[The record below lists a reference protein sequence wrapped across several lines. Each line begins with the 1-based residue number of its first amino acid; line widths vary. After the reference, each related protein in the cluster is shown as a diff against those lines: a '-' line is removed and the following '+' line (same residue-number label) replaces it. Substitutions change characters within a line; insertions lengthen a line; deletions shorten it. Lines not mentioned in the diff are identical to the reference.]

1 MIICYTN
8 NDPLYLSEREVNMTD
23 KITALYCRLSN
34 DDDLQGESNSIT
46 NQKAIL
52 MEYAKKNGF
61 RDPQFYIDDGW
72 SGTNFNRPDFQ
83 RMITDMEN
91 GRVGTII
98 TKDLSRL
105 GRDYLMTGQY
115 IEMIFPE
122 YNVRYIAVNDNVDTL
137 KSENEMMIFRN
148 VFNDFYARDCSKKVK
163 AVFKSKGMS
172 GKPLSTNAPYGY
184 KKSECDKNVW
194 EIDEESAA
202 VVRRIFKMCIEG
214 LGPKQIA
221 KRLSAEKILIPSAYA
236 ESKGYCKSANYKYPT
251 RWGGQTI
258 AKIFEKP
265 EYCGHTVN
273 FKTYRKSYKNKK
285 RMNRAKEE
293 WVIFENTHPAI
304 ISQHDFELVQELRSH
319 RRKMQKCEEVNPFSG
334 MVYCADCGRPMYLC
348 RSRSLTK
355 EQEHMKCSTYSK
367 DQNECSAH
375 FIRTCVLKE
384 LLLNEINKLLDYV
397 SINKE
402 NYLDMLTQQTNANHL
417 EEAKQAKKTIAK
429 SEKRIAELDKL
440 FTRLYEDNISGK
452 ISDERFE
459 VMSKSYESEQKQL
472 KTSVAELQKFVE
484 MKEQQNDDISS
495 FMKIVS
501 KYEHLTDI
509 TPEKMHELI
518 ERIEVHAPDKSSG
531 HRQQKVDIYFR
542 FRIACSSEVLDRRDY
557 PKKKK
562 AA

>member
-1 MIICYTN
+1 
-8 NDPLYLSEREVNMTD
+8 MTD

-61 RDPQFYIDDGW
+61 RNPQFYIDDGW

-83 RMITDMEN
+83 RMVRDMEN
-91 GRVGTII
+91 GLISTII
-98 TKDLSRL
+98 SKDLSRL

-115 IEMIFPE
+115 IEMIFPD

-137 KSENEMMIFRN
+137 KAENEMMIFRN
-148 VFNDFYARDCSKKVK
+148 VFNDFYARDTSKKIK
-163 AVFKSKGMS
+163 AVFKAKGMS

-184 KKSECDKNVW
+184 KKSVQDKNVW

-214 LGPKQIA
+214 YGPNQIA
-221 KRLSAEKILIPSAYA
+221 NRLTRDNILIPSAYA

-258 AKIFEKP
+258 ARILEMQ
-265 EYCGHTVN
+265 EYIGHTVN
-273 FKTYRKSYKNKK
+273 FRTYRKSYKHKK
-285 RMNRAKEE
+285 RMVRSKED

-304 ISQHDFELVQELRSH
+304 ISQNDFDLVQELRRH
-319 RRKMQKCEEVNPFSG
+319 KKKFQKCEEVNPFSG

-355 EQEHMKCSTYSK
+355 EQEHMKCSTYSN

-384 LLLNEINKLLDYV
+384 LLINEINKMLDYI
-397 SINKE
+397 SSNRDSYIDDLIE
-402 NYLDMLTQQTNANHL
+402 RTSENHL
-417 EEAKQAKKTIAK
+417 EEVKLAKKAIAK
-429 SEKRIAELDKL
+429 SEKRIDELDKL
-440 FTRLYEDNISGK
+440 FTRLYEDNVSGK

-459 VMSKSYESEQKQL
+459 TMSKSYEAEQKQL
-472 KTSVAELQKFVE
+472 KASVAELKKTVE
-484 MKEQQNDDISS
+484 SKEQQNSDISS
-495 FMKIVS
+495 FMEIVS
-501 KYEHLTDI
+501 HYEHLTDI
-509 TPEKMHELI
+509 TPEQMHELI

-542 FRIACSSEVLDRRDY
+542 FRVASASAVLDRSVY
-557 PKKKK
+557 QKKRK

>member
-1 MIICYTN
+1 
-8 NDPLYLSEREVNMTD
+8 MTD

-46 NQKAIL
+46 NQKSIL

-61 RDPQFYIDDGW
+61 RDPKFYIDDGW

-83 RMITDMEN
+83 RMIADMEN
-91 GRVGTII
+91 GRIGTII

-148 VFNDFYARDCSKKVK
+148 VFNDFYARDCSKKIK

-184 KKSECDKNVW
+184 KKSEHNKNVW

-251 RWGGQTI
+251 RWVGQTI
-258 AKIFEKP
+258 AKILEMQ
-265 EYCGHTVN
+265 EYIGNTVN
-273 FKTYRKSYKNKK
+273 FRTYRKSHKNKK
-285 RMNRAKEE
+285 RMVRPKEE

-367 DQNECSAH
+367 DPNECSAH

-384 LLLNEINKLLDYV
+384 LLLNEINKLLEYV
-397 SINKE
+397 NINKE
-402 NYLDMLTQQTNANHL
+402 NYLDMLTKQTIENHL
-417 EEAKQAKKTIAK
+417 EEVKQVKKTIAK

-440 FTRLYEDNISGK
+440 FTRLYEDNVSGK
-452 ISDERFE
+452 ISDDRFE
-459 VMSKSYESEQKQL
+459 MMSKSYESEQKQL
-472 KTSVAELQKFVE
+472 KTSVVELQKFVE
-484 MKEQQNDDISS
+484 TKEQQNDDISS

-509 TPEKMHELI
+509 TPEQMHELI

-542 FRIACSSEVLDRRDY
+542 FRVACSSAVLDRRDY
-557 PKKKK
+557 RKKKK

>member
-1 MIICYTN
+1 
-8 NDPLYLSEREVNMTD
+8 MTD

-46 NQKAIL
+46 NQKSIL

-83 RMITDMEN
+83 RMIADMEN
-91 GRVGTII
+91 GRIGTII

-122 YNVRYIAVNDNVDTL
+122 YNVRYIAINDNVDTL

-148 VFNDFYARDCSKKVK
+148 VFNDFYARDCSKKIK

-184 KKSECDKNVW
+184 KKSEHDKNVW

-221 KRLSAEKILIPSAYA
+221 KRLSAENILIPSAYA
-236 ESKGYCKSANYKYPT
+236 ESKKYCKSANYKYPT
-251 RWGGQTI
+251 RWGEQTI
-258 AKIFEKP
+258 AKILEKP

-273 FKTYRKSYKNKK
+273 FKTYRKSYKHKK

-293 WVIFENTHPAI
+293 WVIFENTHTAI

-319 RRKMQKCEEVNPFSG
+319 RRKMQKCEKVNPFSG
-334 MVYCADCGRPMYLC
+334 MVYCADCGKPMYLC

-417 EEAKQAKKTIAK
+417 EEVKQAKKTIAK

-440 FTRLYEDNISGK
+440 FTRLYEDNVSGK
-452 ISDERFE
+452 ISDDHFE

-484 MKEQQNDDISS
+484 TKEQQSDDISS

-509 TPEKMHELI
+509 TPEQMHELI

-542 FRIACSSEVLDRRDY
+542 FRIACSSAVLDRRDY
-557 PKKKK
+557 RKKKK

>member
-1 MIICYTN
+1 M
-8 NDPLYLSEREVNMTD
+8 LTD

-72 SGTNFNRPDFQ
+72 SGTYFNRPDFQ
-83 RMITDMEN
+83 RMIADMEN
-91 GRVGTII
+91 GRIGTII

-148 VFNDFYARDCSKKVK
+148 VFNDFYARDCSKKIK

-184 KKSECDKNVW
+184 KKSEHDKNVW

-251 RWGGQTI
+251 RWVGQTI
-258 AKIFEKP
+258 AKILEMQ
-265 EYCGHTVN
+265 EYIGNTVN
-273 FKTYRKSYKNKK
+273 FRTYRKSYKNKK
-285 RMNRAKEE
+285 RMVRPKEE

-417 EEAKQAKKTIAK
+417 EEVKQAKKTIAK

-440 FTRLYEDNISGK
+440 FTRLYEDNVSGK
-452 ISDERFE
+452 ISDDRFE

-472 KTSVAELQKFVE
+472 KASVTELQKFVE
-484 MKEQQNDDISS
+484 TKEQQSDDISS

-509 TPEKMHELI
+509 TPEQMHGLI

-542 FRIACSSEVLDRRDY
+542 FRVACSSAVLDRRDY
-557 PKKKK
+557 QKKKK

>member
-334 MVYCADCGRPMYLC
+334 MVYCADCGKPMYQC

-367 DQNECSAH
+367 DPNECSAH

-429 SEKRIAELDKL
+429 SVKRIAELDKL

-459 VMSKSYESEQKQL
+459 MMSRNYENEQKQL
-472 KTSVAELQKFVE
+472 KASITELQKFVE
-484 MKEQQNDDISS
+484 TKEQQSDDISS

-509 TPEKMHELI
+509 TPEQMHELI

-542 FRIACSSEVLDRRDY
+542 FRIACSSAVLDRWDY

>member
-1 MIICYTN
+1 
-8 NDPLYLSEREVNMTD
+8 MTD

-46 NQKAIL
+46 NQKSIL

-61 RDPQFYIDDGW
+61 RDSQFYMDDGW

-83 RMITDMEN
+83 RMVADMEN
-91 GRVGTII
+91 GRIGTII

-137 KSENEMMIFRN
+137 KSENEMMILRN
-148 VFNDFYARDCSKKVK
+148 VFNDFYARDCSKKIK
-163 AVFKSKGMS
+163 AVFKAKGMS

-221 KRLSAEKILIPSAYA
+221 KRLSAEKILIPSAYSV
-236 ESKGYCKSANYKYPT
+236 SKGYLVNHSYKYPT
-251 RWGGQTI
+251 RWGKQTI
-258 AKIFEKP
+258 AKILEKP

-273 FKTYRKSYKNKK
+273 FKTYRKSYKHKK
-285 RMNRAKEE
+285 RIEIPKEE

-319 RRKMQKCEEVNPFSG
+319 RRKMQKCEEVDPFSG

-384 LLLNEINKLLDYV
+384 LLLNEINKLLDSV

-402 NYLDMLTQQTNANHL
+402 NYLDMLTKQTSANHL
-417 EEAKQAKKTIAK
+417 EEVMQAKKTIAK

-440 FTRLYEDNISGK
+440 FTRLYEDNVSEK
-452 ISDERFE
+452 VSDERFE
-459 VMSKSYESEQKQL
+459 MMSRNYENEQKQL
-472 KTSVAELQKFVE
+472 KASVTELQKFVE
-484 MKEQQNDDISS
+484 TKEQRNDDISS

-509 TPEKMHELI
+509 TPEQMHELI
-518 ERIEVHAPDKSSG
+518 ERIEVHASDKSSG

-542 FRIACSSEVLDRRDY
+542 FRIACSSAVLDSRDY
-557 PKKKK
+557 QKKKK

>member
-1 MIICYTN
+1 
-8 NDPLYLSEREVNMTD
+8 MTD

-251 RWGGQTI
+251 RWGEQTI
-258 AKIFEKP
+258 AKILEKP

-273 FKTYRKSYKNKK
+273 FKTYRKSYKHKK

-334 MVYCADCGRPMYLC
+334 MVYCADCGKPMYLC

-384 LLLNEINKLLDYV
+384 LLLNEINKLLEYV

-402 NYLDMLTQQTNANHL
+402 NYLDMLTKQTNANHL
-417 EEAKQAKKTIAK
+417 EEVKQAKKTIAK

-484 MKEQQNDDISS
+484 TKEQQSDDISS

-509 TPEKMHELI
+509 TPEQMHELI

>member
-1 MIICYTN
+1 
-8 NDPLYLSEREVNMTD
+8 MTD

-46 NQKAIL
+46 NQKSML
-52 MEYAKKNGF
+52 MDYAKKNGF
-61 RDPQFYIDDGW
+61 RNIEIYVDDGW

-83 RMITDMEN
+83 RLVRDMED
-91 GRVGTII
+91 GKIGTVI

-122 YNVRYIAVNDNVDTL
+122 YDIRYIAINDNFDTV
-137 KSENEMMIFRN
+137 KAENEMMIFRN
-148 VFNDFYARDCSKKVK
+148 VFNDFYARDCSKKIK
-163 AVFKSKGMS
+163 AVFKAKGMS
-172 GKPLSTNAPYGY
+172 GKPLASKPPYGY
-184 KKSECDKNVW
+184 KKSEQDKNVW
-194 EIDEESAA
+194 EIDEEAAA

-214 LGPKQIA
+214 LGPQQIA
-221 KRLSAEKILIPSAYA
+221 KRLSAENILIPSAYNA
-236 ESKGYCKSANYKYPT
+236 SKGNLESHSYKYPT
-251 RWGGQTI
+251 RWGDQTI
-258 AKIFEKP
+258 VKILEKP

-273 FKTYRKSYKNKK
+273 FKTYRKSYKHKK
-285 RMNRAKEE
+285 RMDIPKDE
-293 WVIFENTHPAI
+293 WTIFENTHPAI
-304 ISQHDFELVQELRSH
+304 ISQNDFDLVQELRSH

-334 MVYCADCGRPMYLC
+334 MVYCADCGKPMYLC

-355 EQEHMKCSTYSK
+355 EQEHMKCSTYAK

-384 LLLNEINKLLDYV
+384 LLLNEINKMLDYV
-397 SINKE
+397 HGNKE
-402 NYLDMLTQQTNANHL
+402 KYLDLLVQQTGENHA
-417 EEAKQAKKTIAK
+417 EEVKNAKKKIAK

-440 FTRLYEDNISGK
+440 FTRLYEDNVSGK

-459 VMSKSYESEQKQL
+459 MMSKSYESEQKDL
-472 KTSVAELQKFVE
+472 KSSVAELQKFIE
-484 MKEQQNDDISS
+484 SKEQQDSDINS
-495 FMKIVS
+495 FMDIVS
-501 KYEHLTDI
+501 RYEHLTDI
-509 TPEKMHELI
+509 TPEQMHELI

-542 FRIACSSEVLDRRDY
+542 FRVACASAVLDRRNYD
-557 PKKKK
+557 KRKK